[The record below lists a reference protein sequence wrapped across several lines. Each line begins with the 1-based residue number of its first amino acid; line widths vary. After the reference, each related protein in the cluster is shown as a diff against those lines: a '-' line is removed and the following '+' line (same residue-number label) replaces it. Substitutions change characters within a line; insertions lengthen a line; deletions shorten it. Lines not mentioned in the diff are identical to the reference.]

1 MYRAADG
8 KRRRKRR
15 KKKVSFLIPLAAALL
30 ITITVFMLP
39 DFSRNRIFPQHYS
52 GYVEMYSRK
61 YGVDPKLVYAV
72 IKTESN
78 FDPNAESDVGA
89 RGLMQLMSDA
99 FEWVSYRM
107 EDDRDLDYDC
117 MFEPEYNIEYGT
129 YLLKLLM
136 DEYGDK
142 RTALAAYHAGR
153 GQVNSWL
160 KDSSLSSDGKKLD
173 TIPSSVTN
181 YYVNKVMAAY
191 DAYNNLY

>member
-8 KRRRKRR
+8 KRR
-15 KKKVSFLIPLAAALL
+15 KKKKSNAFTPLAAAVL

-39 DFSRNRIFPQHYS
+39 DFSRNCIYPQHYS
-52 GYVEMYSRK
+52 GYVEIYSRK
-61 YGVDPKLVYAV
+61 YGVDPTLVYAV

-78 FDPNAESDVGA
+78 FDPNVESDVGA
-89 RGLMQLMSDA
+89 RGLMQLMDDA

-107 EDDRDLDYDC
+107 KDDRDLDYDC

-129 YLLKLLM
+129 YLLKLLL

-142 RTALAAYHAGR
+142 RTALAAYHSGR

-160 KDSSLSSDGKKLD
+160 KDTSLSSDGKKLD
-173 TIPSSVTN
+173 NIPSSVTN
-181 YYVNKVMAAY
+181 HYVDKVMSAY